1 MKRYVAKSLLS
12 VVLSLMMIIVFIPAT
27 SYADE
32 TDITEQEVT
41 TEPVAEPDCIDN
53 TIEASEEVVQL
64 EEDQAAEEVP
74 KAGAENGV
82 ISRPAIESDF
92 IEKTAG
98 SSSKKGEPGLLKS
111 NRGKEI
117 RSTKAYPYGT
127 MYVNSVSKPSMIFKG
142 KISECGFKRP
152 SSINSIQGRWHREK
166 LKKGVLGVH
175 AFMDANGNSFAGAR
189 IGLFYDQN
197 ARNPVDTIMYVNEM
211 ECYQHEA
218 DSIGYFN
225 IPKDG
230 TYYLIVYALYSSD
243 AYEDDWSDATHMD
256 IKFIANRYAKA
267 SAGTTLKA
275 NKVYGVRCNAK
286 TTRTYKYKAAKTGSL
301 LVCSDDATKT
311 TLKKSSGKKLGAQ
324 AEREYNPTFGVKKKT
339 RYKLSVNTPSYTYN
353 HGYFI
358 YVKNTKVKNQSGS
371 SKSKAAKLKKGHT
384 KKALEIAGKTKTQW
398 FKFKNPKKRNFSI
411 TVNGGTHNK
420 FRFEFYKGS
429 TKLKRWT
436 DYFTIADEGYT
447 LTTLQKMP
455 KGTYYIKV
463 TPVKK
468 SSGWYSFKW
477 K

>member
-1 MKRYVAKSLLS
+1 MKRYAAKPLLS

-32 TDITEQEVT
+32 TDITEQELI

-53 TIEASEEVVQL
+53 TINASEEEVQL
-64 EEDQAAEEVP
+64 ENEGQAEEEFP
-74 KAGAENGV
+74 KADAENGV
-82 ISRPAIESDF
+82 VSRPAMDSDF

-98 SSSKKGEPGLLKS
+98 SSVKKGEVELFKLNKEKGL
-111 NRGKEI
+111 

-142 KISECGFKRP
+142 QISECGFKRP
-152 SSINSIQGRWHREK
+152 DINQIKGWYHLEE

-175 AFMDANGNSFAGAR
+175 AFMEANGNSFAWAR
-189 IGLFYDQN
+189 IGLFYDKN
-197 ARNPVDTIMYVNEM
+197 AQYPVDTIMYVDE
-211 ECYQHEA
+211 EDCYEYEA

-230 TYYLIVYALYSSD
+230 TYYLIAYALYSSD
-243 AYEDDWSDATHMD
+243 AYEDDWSDATQMD

-286 TTRTYKYKAAKTGSL
+286 TTRTYKYKAAKTGAL

-324 AEREYNPTFGVKKKT
+324 VEREYNPTFGVKKKT

-398 FKFKNPKKRNFSI
+398 FKFKNPKKRKFSI

-420 FRFEFYKGS
+420 FRFEFYKGNS
-429 TKLKRWT
+429 KLKGWT